1 MTHRTSKEMYPLVE
15 RWQAS
20 QKSKKSFCE
29 EEQIK
34 LHTFVYWLKKYN
46 RSEKEK
52 NTAAVSDFVALQVD
66 NRPVTDATSP
76 VFAEISYPNGVA
88 LRLHKPMSSA
98 DLRSLIQL

>member
-1 MTHRTSKEMYPLVE
+1 MYPLVE

-20 QKSKKSFCE
+20 QKDKKSFCE
-29 EEQIK
+29 EEQIN

-46 RSEKEK
+46 RTKKEQS
-52 NTAAVSDFVALQVD
+52 TSAVSDFVELQVD
-66 NRPVTDATSP
+66 NRFVTEATSL

-98 DLRSLIQL
+98 DLRSLIQS